1 MNERRPRRRPGENR
15 EQLVK
20 AGLIEF
26 GLHGYHGASTAAIAR
41 RAGVPQPHVYASF
54 PTKLALFEACATR
67 ALDLLDGSADPGDAV
82 PGPTIPARSAV
93 AKGEPVS
100 GAAPASAGDG
110 RSSEEAASLLLY
122 QLVAVL
128 ADPDT
133 ASALSALRTRV
144 IGAFGVSELTGH
156 LSGAA
161 AAILRA
167 GE

>member
-54 PTKLALFEACATR
+54 PTKLALFEACAAR
-67 ALDLLDGSADPGDAV
+67 ALDVLDGPAHHGDAV
-82 PGPTIPARSAV
+82 QGSTIPARSA
-93 AKGEPVS
+93 APKAAPVS
-100 GAAPASAGDG
+100 GAAPASDGDG
-110 RSSEEAASLLLY
+110 LSSEEAASLLLY

-128 ADPDT
+128 ADPAT
-133 ASALSALRTRV
+133 KSVLPALRTRV
-144 IGAFGVSELTGH
+144 ITAFSASELTRR
-156 LSGAA
+156 LSEAA